1 MKITDKIEN
10 YESMTPEEKLAAL
23 EALELEESNDN
34 KLKDALNKATSQ
46 AAEYKKLLRDKQ
58 TEAERLEAE
67 RKEEAEKK
75 DAMLAELI
83 KEKTVAEHK
92 ANFLKEGYSDELAN
106 KSAVALADG
115 DYNTVFASLNSFI
128 TERDKKLKVVKPLV
142 LAKSKY
148 SLDITSQSSALTKRV
163 YPQIEPK
170 LSAMTGIIYAATLLP
185 KAAS

>member
-67 RKEEAEKK
+67 RKEESEKK
-75 DAMLAELI
+75 YAMLAELI

-128 TERDKKLKVVKPLV
+128 TERDKKLKEELLNQVKPP
-142 LAKSKY
+142 AGGMSKPSITKEQFNKMSMKERTELY
-148 SLDITSQSSALTKRV
+148 ENDRELYQSLKG
-163 YPQIEPK
+163 E
-170 LSAMTGIIYAATLLP
+170 
-185 KAAS
+185 